1 MFILLVV
8 FSDSMATMETVE
20 GLTTATLARGHEITV
35 FFNAESV
42 RLLEAERDVG
52 RIASLASRG
61 VRLLTCRTSTQEFGI
76 TSPDNLVEDAE
87 FSSLG
92 ELVEL
97 MEDCD
102 RTLFIG

>member
-20 GLTTATLARGHEITV
+20 GLTTATLARGHEVTV
-35 FFNAESV
+35 FFNSKSV
-42 RLLEAERDVG
+42 RLLEVERDVG
-52 RIASLASRG
+52 RITNLALKG
-61 VRLLTCRTSTQEFGI
+61 VRLLTCRTSAQEFGL
-76 TSPDNLVEDAE
+76 TSPDNLVEGAE
-87 FSSLG
+87 LSSLG